1 MHQEFGARLVLA
13 LKHKTRRNKLMTK
26 PTILARIVCILL
38 TIVSIQCYAFKVNTD
53 FKTIESV
60 PFCNKLRNGVDVCL
74 IKAEINSLLAFDDKL
89 VASYKTHYSK
99 EGMQLLSDNCRLNAS
114 FIIDGKTQTTLVQVV
129 TQAFTNKIPAQVS
142 LNCTESALNYAD
154 PQKDIGFAGP
164 YARNVTL
171 NADSA
176 SH

>member
-1 MHQEFGARLVLA
+1 
-13 LKHKTRRNKLMTK
+13 MTK
-26 PTILARIVCILL
+26 SPILAQIICILL
-38 TIVSIQCYAFKVNTD
+38 AVSSIQVFAFKVNTN
-53 FKTIESV
+53 FKTIETI

-99 EGMQLLSDNCRLNAS
+99 GGMQLLGDNCRLNAS
-114 FIIDGKTQTTLVQVV
+114 FIIDGKTQTTLVHLV

-154 PQKDIGFAGP
+154 PKKDIGFAGP

-171 NADSA
+171 TADSA
-176 SH
+176 LR